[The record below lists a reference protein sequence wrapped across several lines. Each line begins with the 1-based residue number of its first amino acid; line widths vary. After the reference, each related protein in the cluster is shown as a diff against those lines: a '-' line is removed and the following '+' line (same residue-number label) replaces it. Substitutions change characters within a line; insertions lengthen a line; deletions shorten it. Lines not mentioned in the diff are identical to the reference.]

1 MSGKA
6 GPAGSVG
13 SGAKCTAGARP
24 AAVVANRGFGIDPAA
39 AEVRLP
45 TRCRDTFTKF
55 AVDTAALSP
64 SRALNAMTGD
74 LRQIV
79 EGVLLVFAALFP
91 IVNPLGGAPLF
102 LAMTADC
109 TPQERASLARRVATN
124 AFVLLVASVATGS
137 YVLEF
142 FGLSVA
148 VVQVAG
154 GTVVSAFGW
163 SLLHHPGAVD
173 VKPSAAQVVP
183 IGSRAFYPL
192 TLPLTVGP
200 GSISV
205 AITIGANH
213 PQSVRSLLINGPA
226 MLIGV
231 ALVSMT
237 VLVAYRYADRISRVI
252 GDTGMAVLLRLSAFI
267 LLCIG
272 VQILWN
278 GAGTLLSTL
287 PVAAR

>member
-1 MSGKA
+1 M
-6 GPAGSVG
+6 
-13 SGAKCTAGARP
+13 TA
-24 AAVVANRGFGIDPAA
+24 
-39 AEVRLP
+39 
-45 TRCRDTFTKF
+45 
-55 AVDTAALSP
+55 
-64 SRALNAMTGD
+64 D

-79 EGVLLVFAALFP
+79 EGVLLVFAALLP
-91 IVNPLGGAPLF
+91 IVNPFGGAPLF

-109 TPQERASLARRVATN
+109 TPDERASLARRVAVN
-124 AFVLLVASVATGS
+124 AFVLLIASVATGS

-142 FGLSVA
+142 FGLSVP

-154 GTVVSAFGW
+154 GLVVSAFGW
-163 SLLHHPGAVD
+163 SLLQHPGPVD
-173 VKPSAAQVVP
+173 VKPSPRPAIP

-205 AITIGANH
+205 AITIGANY
-213 PQSVRSLLINGPA
+213 PQSVRSLLINGPG

-231 ALVSMT
+231 LLVSAT
-237 VLVAYRYADRISRVI
+237 VFVAYRYADRIGRVI

-278 GAGTLLSTL
+278 GVRGLLGTMIV
-287 PVAAR
+287 PAQ